1 MSVKRKIS
9 VRKII
14 QAVLTLVLAGV
25 CITAVLSAT
34 RQQRN
39 RTLNDVDIRIT
50 NKQYGFVTEKE
61 IKQTLLRD
69 GEIKTGVTKLS
80 ELNVR
85 QMEKVVS
92 GNPWIEDA
100 QVYLDNRQQLHA
112 LVIQRAP
119 VVRIFE
125 KDGNSYYLDR
135 KMEALPLSPKYN
147 YYTTVVTNVPELKA
161 DSMSNALKAQ
171 IMALAQ
177 FIRRDTFWNAQVS
190 QVIVRDDLQFEI
202 VPVLGEHQII
212 LGDTTDMQLKFDN
225 LFAFYT
231 KVLNEVGWEKYK
243 VLDLSYKGQLAASPA
258 LNWKLPVDKVINRI
272 NWVSSIT
279 GETPKPKTVAPVKP
293 TPGTTT
299 APVTTSAH
307 PVDVK
312 TETPVK
318 AAPEKNIQVELPVRQ
333 NEPPKQKTEPAKE
346 VKKPAARPPKKA
358 MEPKQE
364 KPKEEKKQEDKKPK
378 YIYGGE

>member
-14 QAVLTLVLAGV
+14 QAALTLVLAGV

-39 RTLNDVDIRIT
+39 RTLNNVDIRIT

-231 KVLNEVGWEKYK
+231 KVLNEVGWEKYE
-243 VLDLSYKGQLAASPA
+243 VLDLSYKGQLVASPA

-279 GETPKPKTVAPVKP
+279 GETPKPKPVAPVKP
-293 TPGTTT
+293 TPATTT
-299 APVTTSAH
+299 APVTTPAR
-307 PVDVK
+307 PADVK
-312 TETPVK
+312 TETSVK
-318 AAPEKNIQVELPVRQ
+318 ATPEKNIQVELPARQ
-333 NEPPKQKTEPAKE
+333 DDVPKQKTEPAKE
-346 VKKPAARPPKKA
+346 ARKPAARPQKKTV
-358 MEPKQE
+358 EPKQE

>member
-1 MSVKRKIS
+1 M
-9 VRKII
+9 
-14 QAVLTLVLAGV
+14 LTLVLAGV

-190 QVIVRDDLQFEI
+190 QVIVRDDMQFEI

-231 KVLNEVGWEKYK
+231 NVLNEVGWEKYK
-243 VLDLSYKGQLAASPA
+243 VLDLSYKGQLVASPA

-279 GETPKPKTVAPVKP
+279 GETPKPKTAAPVKP

-307 PVDVK
+307 PLDVK

-318 AAPEKNIQVELPVRQ
+318 ATPEKNIQVELPVRL
-333 NEPPKQKTEPAKE
+333 NEAPKQKTEPAKAL
-346 VKKPAARPPKKA
+346 KKPAARPQKKA
-358 MEPKQE
+358 TEPKQE